1 MSYGQTWHI
10 ADKYPWACKLATC
23 SCVDICCCCLGLADK
38 SNEILVSWQI
48 CRIWK
53 NPLAIHNATQP
64 WAVLSPW
71 QNIPAATRLTMERA
85 HRKLNVGQVQK
96 GVDPFWTGS
105 HSQAYMSV
113 YEYIY
118 IWAYTASCH
127 SRNHCSCRTAPLA
140 ARLTDLLAKS
150 RSTRKTKFSSR
161 QVSVEDQHDWIRLTC
176 YFIYPCICFY
186 MSMYIS
192 LFLSYDSD
200 TTWPLNPW
208 PGRVIV
214 IHDTTENSHRR
225 LPHCHQL

>member
-1 MSYGQTWHI
+1 MWEHLSVVGCQHRSCSPWLQRPFKEGRSSTSTVEYDDTLCIMSYGQTWHI

-113 YEYIY
+113 YCKLSFQKSLQLPDS
-118 IWAYTASCH
+118 TAC
-127 SRNHCSCRTAPLA
+127 CS
-140 ARLTDLLAKS
+140 
-150 RSTRKTKFSSR
+150 
-161 QVSVEDQHDWIRLTC
+161 
-176 YFIYPCICFY
+176 
-186 MSMYIS
+186 
-192 LFLSYDSD
+192 
-200 TTWPLNPW
+200 
-208 PGRVIV
+208 
-214 IHDTTENSHRR
+214 
-225 LPHCHQL
+225 PHGPVG